1 MKGQG
6 HPVRLLTGSMCGIH
20 ARTDVNSMVDLVT
33 KLSNIPPTIL
43 REFLSQ
49 GEEDTLFL
57 IDLKEA

>member
-1 MKGQG
+1 
-6 HPVRLLTGSMCGIH
+6 
-20 ARTDVNSMVDLVT
+20 MVDLVT